1 MPKLPLLDPS
11 AAYRPCIQDLLAEG
25 PEAQAYWFDLFEA
38 HLETLGDLPANG
50 RCCREDPRWPNFAKD
65 YLVGLARLRRQPD
78 LRGQLN
84 VLELT
89 RYREERFAAHGFI
102 DPFAELKQRENAI
115 ALAALPDVLQELDGL
130 PSRTRNLRL
139 VEGVLAGNLFDMGA
153 KAAIEAVARHST
165 ATAGSRDSVDGGNGL
180 DFAAV
185 RGRLRP
191 RPWAVDD
198 LDAWLTRWERPDG
211 FYRQA
216 LYFVDN
222 SGPDIVL
229 GVLPLA
235 RELLRRGARVVLAAN
250 HRPALND
257 VTAAELRELL
267 NACSRLDPELSAA
280 WRAGRLTVVNSGGN
294 APLIDLSQVTPE
306 CCAAAAESDLLILE
320 GMGRAIESNYDARF
334 TVDTIKL
341 ALIKDEMVAR
351 LLGVRLFDAVF
362 RFEAAG

>member
-1 MPKLPLLDPS
+1 MPRLPLLDPS

-25 PEAQAYWFDLFEA
+25 PEAQAYWLDLFEA

-50 RCCREDPRWPNFAKD
+50 RRCREDPRWPTFAED
-65 YLVGLARLRRQPD
+65 YLFGLARLRRQPD

-165 ATAGSRDSVDGGNGL
+165 AHSGSRDAVGGGKGL
-180 DFAAV
+180 DFAAL
-185 RGRLRP
+185 RDRLRP

-198 LDAWLTRWERPDG
+198 LDAWLTRCDG
-211 FYRQA
+211 SGPFYRQA

-229 GVLPLA
+229 GGLPLA
-235 RELLRRGARVVLAAN
+235 RELLRRGTRVVLAAN

-257 VTAAELRELL
+257 VTAAELRGLL
-267 NACSRLDPELSAA
+267 NDCCRLDQDLSTA
-280 WRAGRLTVVNSGGN
+280 WQSGRLAVVDSGGD
-294 APLIDLSQVTPE
+294 APLIDLSEVTPE
-306 CCAAAAESDLLILE
+306 CCAAAAESDLLLLE

-341 ALIKDEMVAR
+341 ALIKDKMVAR
-351 LLGVRLFDAVF
+351 VLGIRLFDAVF
-362 RFEAAG
+362 RFEPAR